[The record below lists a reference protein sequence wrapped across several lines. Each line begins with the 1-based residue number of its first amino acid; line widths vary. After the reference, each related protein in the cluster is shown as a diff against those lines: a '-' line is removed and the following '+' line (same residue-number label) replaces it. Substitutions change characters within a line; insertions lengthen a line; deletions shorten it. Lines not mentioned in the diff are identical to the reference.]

1 MRRFLSLALCLH
13 AVAALSRDPSALAA
27 QQASPDTVVISLA
40 EAQRLALTQNPSFLA
55 DRQAGAVARG
65 RARQTAVY
73 GPNPEVTVEAPGLAS
88 EGSLGEYRAMA
99 TVGVDWTGQW
109 FVRRRA
115 GTLDVARAD
124 AEVRNAARGAV
135 ADASLAFYRTFA
147 AERRLKVAEELR
159 ALNDQLLAVTRIQ
172 LDEGEISQLEAN
184 LAQVE
189 AGRARA
195 RVLAAERDLASAR
208 LELQR
213 ITGTPPELVVRP
225 APELP
230 SLPAPDASSLEERIG
245 RALARRPDLEASERA
260 VEHAD
265 ALESLARRESLPTP
279 QVGALLER
287 DRATGSARA
296 GFVIG
301 LSVPLWNWNRGGIA
315 ERRAESLQADLRRE
329 ATELAVRAEVADADA
344 AYRAAY
350 DEVSIYETDVLG
362 PAHTNQGLL
371 DTAFVAGKVGLPTL
385 ILLRNQLLD
394 AELAYWDSWL
404 AARAALVALE
414 SATAALATDFEL
426 PGDR

>member
-13 AVAALSRDPSALAA
+13 AVAALTRGPSALLA

-40 EAQRLALTQNPSFLA
+40 EAQSLALTRNPSFLA
-55 DRQAGAVARG
+55 DLQASAIARG
-65 RARQTAVY
+65 RGRQAAVY

-99 TVGVDWTGQW
+99 TVAVDWTGQW
-109 FVRRRA
+109 FIRRRA
-115 GTLDVARAD
+115 GGLDVARAD

-135 ADASLAFYRTFA
+135 ADASLAFYQTFA
-147 AERRLKVAEELR
+147 AERRLEVAAELR
-159 ALNDQLLAVTRIQ
+159 ILNEQLLGITRIQ
-172 LDEGEISQLEAN
+172 LDEGEISQLDAN
-184 LAQVE
+184 LVQVE

-208 LELQR
+208 LQLQR

-230 SLPAPDASSLEERIG
+230 NLPAPDASSLEERIG
-245 RALARRPDLEASERA
+245 RALARRPDLEARVRA

-265 ALESLARRESLPTP
+265 ALESLARRETLPTP
-279 QVGALLER
+279 QVGALVER
-287 DRATGSARA
+287 DRGTGSARA
-296 GFVIG
+296 GFVVG
-301 LSVPLWNWNRGGIA
+301 VSVPLWNWNRGAIA
-315 ERRAESLQADLRRE
+315 ERRAESVQADLRRE
-329 ATELAVRAEVADADA
+329 ATALAVRAEVAEADA

-350 DEVSIYETDVLG
+350 DEVSIYQTDVLE
-362 PAHTNQGLL
+362 PAHANQGLL
-371 DTAFVAGKVGLPTL
+371 DTAFVAGKLGLPTL
-385 ILLRNQLLD
+385 ILLRNQFLD

-414 SATAALATDFEL
+414 SATATLAVNFDI